1 VGAALTADGSSSAG
15 MVVGVVLAILA
26 AFAAASGYVMLERRR
41 EQRGEKPLLATV
53 APVLSKAASSIPNLP
68 RGASSIGRVG
78 LRKPSPKKA
87 PGSSSSSAA
96 FPPMENATE
105 EDRPRAGT
113 ATSQAEGVTPGGSR
127 DCREHKIS
135 VSAQQCSSSE
145 LGREVPEVQS
155 RPVSAA
161 EPEHEHEPEPERE
174 PPSSPEPP
182 TPQPPSPNWKRSG
195 GGVPLTPSKLTE
207 VSAAAD
213 GVDAAAP
220 AQAPPVA
227 SNPGDAEPPPST
239 DAGAATTGGK
249 ATVVDGASA
258 DAAAPEGRKVLLMAL

>member
-1 VGAALTADGSSSAG
+1 
-15 MVVGVVLAILA
+15 MVIGLVLAILA
-26 AFAAASGYVMLERRR
+26 GFAAASGYVMLERRR
-41 EQRGEKPLLATV
+41 EQRGEKPLLAKV

-68 RGASSIGRVG
+68 RGGSSIGRVG
-78 LRKPSPKKA
+78 LRKPSPKN
-87 PGSSSSSAA
+87 PGSSSSRAA

-105 EDRPRAGT
+105 EARPRAGT

-127 DCREHKIS
+127 DCRQHKMS
-135 VSAQQCSSSE
+135 VSVQQCSSSE
-145 LGREVPEVQS
+145 LGREVAEVQS

-161 EPEHEHEPEPERE
+161 EPEHEPEPEPERE

-182 TPQPPSPNWKRSG
+182 TPQPLSPNWNRSE
-195 GGVPLTPSKLTE
+195 GGVPLTPGKLTE

-258 DAAAPEGRKVLLMAL
+258 DAAATEGRKVLLMAL